1 MSKKHFKS
9 RVEVIENPTV
19 PRGEERGGEMME
31 QEVGDSGTVL
41 DLSLAR
47 KGEEEKGIS
56 SVMTRNS
63 ILNELT
69 EGVKKQEAFIDFA
82 KGESRLCLKKVEPM
96 AFVDDQRKERRM
108 KQEDMRK
115 VLQRTR
121 RKNVVYKKENKA
133 WREKCKDLV
142 QKNEDLSTKVNALEA
157 SMVSSKV
164 AAGKSE
170 EAGTVAK
177 ERCCGSEEQVEKL
190 EEDLAKSEKMVTGY
204 YKVMDET
211 DKENTSLMKKMNHLF
226 YIVCSKGNARL
237 VNLVR
242 KTFPDD
248 FAAMQKM
255 VEQEKTKSSVPV
267 AEDGNRLAS
276 RVRVR
281 AQEEGPEAGVTD
293 DGPNRKR
300 RRRDI
305 VHVPGYDG
313 DVTVGEGEFEGM
325 VEAAEVEVVG
335 QFSGESG
342 HAKEGERD
350 RPNGMV
356 DGEELLAEDDVVT
369 QGDIDAIV
377 AANSERLNDGK
388 VGCKLCGQVFK
399 NPYHMRYHFASH
411 LKVAIHP
418 CGVCGKKMRTM
429 EALRQHI
436 QRTCSGVVSCDLCGK
451 ACKNKGMLSQ
461 HKRAMHKGGRT

>member
-1 MSKKHFKS
+1 
-9 RVEVIENPTV
+9 
-19 PRGEERGGEMME
+19 
-31 QEVGDSGTVL
+31 
-41 DLSLAR
+41 
-47 KGEEEKGIS
+47 
-56 SVMTRNS
+56 
-63 ILNELT
+63 
-69 EGVKKQEAFIDFA
+69 
-82 KGESRLCLKKVEPM
+82 
-96 AFVDDQRKERRM
+96 
-108 KQEDMRK
+108 
-115 VLQRTR
+115 
-121 RKNVVYKKENKA
+121 
-133 WREKCKDLV
+133 
-142 QKNEDLSTKVNALEA
+142 
-157 SMVSSKV
+157 
-164 AAGKSE
+164 
-170 EAGTVAK
+170 
-177 ERCCGSEEQVEKL
+177 
-190 EEDLAKSEKMVTGY
+190 
-204 YKVMDET
+204 
-211 DKENTSLMKKMNHLF
+211 MKKMNHLF

-305 VHVPGYDG
+305 VRVPGYDG
-313 DVTVGEGEFEGM
+313 DVTVGEGELEGM

-356 DGEELLAEDDVVT
+356 DGEELLAEDGVVT

-436 QRTCSGVVSCDLCGK
+436 QRTCSGVVSCNLCGK

-461 HKRAMHKGGRT
+461 HKRATHKGGRT

>member
-19 PRGEERGGEMME
+19 PRVEDRGGEIME

-142 QKNEDLSTKVNALEA
+142 QKNEDLSTKVNDLEA

-164 AAGKSE
+164 AAGESE

-177 ERCCGSEEQVEKL
+177 ERCCGSEE
-190 EEDLAKSEKMVTGY
+190 
-204 YKVMDET
+204 
-211 DKENTSLMKKMNHLF
+211 
-226 YIVCSKGNARL
+226 
-237 VNLVR
+237 
-242 KTFPDD
+242 
-248 FAAMQKM
+248 
-255 VEQEKTKSSVPV
+255 
-267 AEDGNRLAS
+267 
-276 RVRVR
+276 
-281 AQEEGPEAGVTD
+281 
-293 DGPNRKR
+293 
-300 RRRDI
+300 
-305 VHVPGYDG
+305 
-313 DVTVGEGEFEGM
+313 
-325 VEAAEVEVVG
+325 
-335 QFSGESG
+335 
-342 HAKEGERD
+342 
-350 RPNGMV
+350 
-356 DGEELLAEDDVVT
+356 
-369 QGDIDAIV
+369 
-377 AANSERLNDGK
+377 
-388 VGCKLCGQVFK
+388 
-399 NPYHMRYHFASH
+399 
-411 LKVAIHP
+411 
-418 CGVCGKKMRTM
+418 
-429 EALRQHI
+429 
-436 QRTCSGVVSCDLCGK
+436 
-451 ACKNKGMLSQ
+451 
-461 HKRAMHKGGRT
+461 

>member
-1 MSKKHFKS
+1 MKVMSG
-9 RVEVIENPTV
+9 
-19 PRGEERGGEMME
+19 GEELGVKAIGQGSGDSVDALDLTIANSGSEEMEVANVVTEGAMDLTVGRSGGEE
-31 QEVGDSGTVL
+31 LGASVGG
-41 DLSLAR
+41 
-47 KGEEEKGIS
+47 
-56 SVMTRNS
+56 
-63 ILNELT
+63 
-69 EGVKKQEAFIDFA
+69 
-82 KGESRLCLKKVEPM
+82 
-96 AFVDDQRKERRM
+96 
-108 KQEDMRK
+108 
-115 VLQRTR
+115 
-121 RKNVVYKKENKA
+121 
-133 WREKCKDLV
+133 
-142 QKNEDLSTKVNALEA
+142 
-157 SMVSSKV
+157 SKV
-164 AAGKSE
+164 VVVNGDVAD
-170 EAGTVAK
+170 TVAK
-177 ERCCGSEEQVEKL
+177 NRCCGSEEKVEKL

-211 DKENTSLMKKMNHLF
+211 DKENASLMKKMKHLF
-226 YIVCSKGNARL
+226 YSICSRGSVRF

-242 KTFPDD
+242 KDFPDD
-248 FAAMQKM
+248 VAAMQKM
-255 VEQEKTKSSVPV
+255 IEQEKTKSSVPV

-313 DVTVGEGEFEGM
+313 DVTVGEDEFEVM

-350 RPNGMV
+350 WPMV

-399 NPYHMRYHFASH
+399 DLYYMKHHFGSH
-411 LKVAIHP
+411 LKVAIHS

-436 QRTCSGVVSCDLCGK
+436 QRTCSGVVYCNLCGE